1 MSERPPVVPFLNI
14 AAAHAELRPEID
26 AAIARVIDRG
36 HFVLGRE
43 VAAFEME
50 FARYVGADTTIAVG
64 NGLDALA
71 LTLRALDIG
80 PGDEVIVPGMTFVAT
95 WLAVL
100 QVGATPVGVEPNPAT
115 FTMDPAAASAAITAR
130 TRAIMPVHLY
140 GRAADMSAIGQVAHR
155 HGIPVIADAAQAHG
169 ACHREVPIGA
179 FGLASCWS
187 FYPGKNLGALG
198 DGGAI
203 TTSDPDLA
211 DRLRLLRNYGSRV
224 KYEHEIAGV
233 NSRLDEIQ
241 AAVLRVKLARLDAWN
256 ARRRAL
262 AERYDAFLSGVGI
275 DGDPL
280 WLPGL
285 TPASDSVHHLYVVRS
300 IERDELRSRLAKHG
314 VETLV
319 HYPVPPHLQA
329 ACASLGARAGALP
342 ITEQLHRE
350 VLSLPM
356 GPHLTDEQQLRVVDA
371 VWAATKQA
379 VAR

>member
-1 MSERPPVVPFLNI
+1 MSEQRSAVPFLNI
-14 AAAHAELRPEID
+14 AAAHAELRTEID
-26 AAIARVIDRG
+26 GAIARVIDRG
-36 HFVLGRE
+36 HFVLGDE
-43 VAAFEME
+43 VAAFETE
-50 FARYVGADTTIAVG
+50 FARYVGAGTAIAVG

-80 PGDEVIVPGMTFVAT
+80 VGDEVIVPGMTFVAT

-100 QVGATPVGVEPNPAT
+100 QVGATPVGVEPEPAT
-115 FTMDPAAASAAITAR
+115 YTMDPAAISAAITSR

-140 GRAADMSAIGQVAHR
+140 GRAADMSAIGRIAER
-155 HGIPVIADAAQAHG
+155 HGIPLIADAAQAHG
-169 ACHREVPIGA
+169 ASHRGVPVGA
-179 FGLASCWS
+179 YGLASCWS

-203 TTSDPDLA
+203 TTSDPALA

-241 AAVLRVKLARLDAWN
+241 AAVLRVKLACLDSWN

-262 AERYDAFLSGVGI
+262 AERYGALLSGVGI

-280 WLPGL
+280 GLPAL
-285 TPASDSVHHLYVVRS
+285 TPALDSVHHLYVVRS
-300 IERDELRSRLAKHG
+300 RERDELRSRLAELG

-319 HYPVPPHLQA
+319 HYPVPPHLQP
-329 ACASLGARAGALP
+329 ACAGLGVKAGALP

-371 VWAATKQA
+371 VWAATNQA